1 MWGSY
6 STLLTVRRWDR
17 LSEGSRRREAPRA
30 ALFNFAQGASPA
42 PVPVPPTLALPS
54 RRPSPKRLYAR
65 RSLCGHRRRL
75 CSHPPLT
82 HSPWLACMRR
92 DHFAQ
97 RARRRA
103 RRTRRT
109 TSAAPTTPDRFLPAA
124 PAPHTPS
131 HTLSHN
137 SLPPFHPSPPSQLPP
152 SPLGASR
159 DPTPLHPRTTLPGRA
174 SGLGWC
180 SSFFVFD
187 IK

>member
-1 MWGSY
+1 MALDERKNRQPGSPVGNQPAGVGVRHPKA
-6 STLLTVRRWDR
+6 VRRWDR

-65 RSLCGHRRRL
+65 RSLCGHRRSL

-109 TSAAPTTPDRFLPAA
+109 TSAAPTTPRPFLAGGPRTTH
-124 PAPHTPS
+124 PHTPS
-131 HTLSHN
+131 PITH
-137 SLPPFHPSPPSQLPP
+137 
-152 SPLGASR
+152 SPLPSISTLT
-159 DPTPLHPRTTLPGRA
+159 TPSIISPWRL
-174 SGLGWC
+174 S
-180 SSFFVFD
+180 
-187 IK
+187 